1 MKQNLMRLRHGQ
13 LVMATIK
20 NIMEDILRSLP
31 EFIYKYYQGDE
42 MRKIENMIVNARSKV
57 LKIFYIFFYVI
68 IFIK

>member
-1 MKQNLMRLRHGQ
+1 MRLRHGQ